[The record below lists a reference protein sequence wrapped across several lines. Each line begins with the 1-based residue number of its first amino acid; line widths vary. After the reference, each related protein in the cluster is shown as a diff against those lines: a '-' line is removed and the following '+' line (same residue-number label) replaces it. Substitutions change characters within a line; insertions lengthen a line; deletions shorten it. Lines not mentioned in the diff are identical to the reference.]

1 MSAPEY
7 ADDAICPL
15 LQHESGR
22 FRLQISAAGKTAAA
36 RAAAELVPEAL
47 VPLADTVL
55 QEPETG
61 SQLPWDFSVVFCSN
75 AFMQDLNR
83 RFRNID
89 APTDVLSFALGGEVQ
104 EEDGRIFF
112 SAGEIVISLDQLAY
126 NAAEFGVTENEELK
140 RLVIHG
146 MLHLS
151 GKDHADNSPGQEM
164 LLLQERI
171 LKRLDQLIVRKT

>member
-61 SQLPWDFSVVFCSN
+61 AQLPWDFSVVFCSN

-83 RFRNID
+83 RF
-89 APTDVLSFALGGEVQ
+89 P
-104 EEDGRIFF
+104 
-112 SAGEIVISLDQLAY
+112 AGEIVISLDQLAY